1 MASDGPRA
9 TTVLGMTI
17 ARHRIERLIGGGA
30 MGRVFVCRAPDDR
43 IVAVKLLRTSHAA
56 MGDRLVDKRAALEK
70 IRSPHVVEVYDVS
83 VYNGVPFVVMELAE
97 GGSLAGLL
105 KQGPLRTVDA
115 LSHARE
121 IAEGARAAWALGVPH
136 GDLRP
141 HNVLLVHDHVKLV
154 DFLLAPPVEGTA
166 SLRGTPAYMAPEL
179 LVGTPPDALSDIYAF
194 GTILCEC
201 LTGTTPYTGSP
212 TAILQQQSA
221 TTTIS
226 FAALM
231 PGAPHFLVELV
242 DRLLEKDRARRL
254 KTWDEV
260 LEGIA
265 RAMRGLS
272 MKEVKPQLPDVELDI
287 DTSFDDA
294 SKTEEVHT
302 SASAKDLMDSIDD
315 EVPVPA
321 APSPAATAARPSPAP
336 SPPPSPWVHRTAPTL
351 APMPM
356 TIEEL
361 ELPEPPPEAD
371 LDIAVLDIDED
382 VDEDVLETEH
392 TRVQPGISSAMDT
405 LDELFGAS
413 PKKPAPKKP

>member
-9 TTVLGMTI
+9 ATVLGMTI

-43 IVAVKLLRTSHAA
+43 MVAVKLLRTSHAA
-56 MGDRLVDKRAALEK
+56 MGDRLTEKRSALEK

-83 VYNGVPFVVMELAE
+83 VYNNVPFIVMELAE
-97 GGSLAGLL
+97 GGSLAELL

-115 LSHARE
+115 LGHARE
-121 IAEGARAAWALGVPH
+121 IAQGARAAWSLGVPH

-154 DFLLAPPVEGTA
+154 DFLLAPPVEGTV

-201 LTGTTPYTGSP
+201 LTGTTPYKGSP
-212 TAILQQQSA
+212 TAVLQQQSA
-221 TTTIS
+221 TTPIS

-315 EVPVPA
+315 QEPA
-321 APSPAATAARPSPAP
+321 VASAPASAVARPSPAP
-336 SPPPSPWVHRTAPTL
+336 SPWVHRAAP
-351 APMPM
+351 AMSPMPM

-371 LDIAVLDIDED
+371 LDVAALDIDED

-392 TRVQPGISSAMDT
+392 TRMQPGITSAMDT
-405 LDELFGAS
+405 LDEMFGAS
-413 PKKPAPKKP
+413 PKKPRPKKP